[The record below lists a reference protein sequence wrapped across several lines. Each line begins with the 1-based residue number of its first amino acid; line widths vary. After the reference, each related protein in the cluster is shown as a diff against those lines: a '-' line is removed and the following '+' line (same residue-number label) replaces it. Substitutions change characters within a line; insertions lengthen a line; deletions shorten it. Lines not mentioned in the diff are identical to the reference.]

1 MRLID
6 ADELRAVKFHALPY
20 THIHPVG
27 AEPYSYELGWNDAID
42 AIIDSAD
49 TVDAEPVRHGHW
61 IGIGESDWDYERGEP
76 VYYEW
81 KCSKCGHIYDSTDFI
96 YYCYHCG
103 AKMDEEARR

>member
-6 ADELRAVKFHALPY
+6 ADDLRAVKFHALPY

-49 TVDAEPVRHGHW
+49 TVDAEPIVRCKDCKYSEPKKQAEKHHCRW
-61 IGIGESDWDYERGEP
+61 WYRSVNTKDFCSRGERKDN
-76 VYYEW
+76 E
-81 KCSKCGHIYDSTDFI
+81 
-96 YYCYHCG
+96 
-103 AKMDEEARR
+103 